1 MKMNPKIIR
10 NKADYEASLARIDE
24 LVEAELGTPEGDELD
39 LLVTLVELY
48 EKDVYP
54 IGLPDP
60 IEAIRF
66 RMEQMGLK
74 QKDLIPFIG
83 SRSKV
88 SEVLSGQRSLSV
100 SMMRKLHEG
109 LGIPAEVLLKNQGSD
124 LVPTNECVEW
134 KQFPIAEMV
143 KRRWFSN
150 FQGALPEGKKR
161 AEELIGAWVRP
172 LGPSALQ
179 PALLRQHVRSGSES
193 DPYALAAW
201 RIRVTLLAIEQKL
214 PAYHPGTITTG
225 FLRELVCLSFLEEGP
240 LLAREFLCK
249 NGIHFIVEPHLP
261 HTHLDG
267 AAIRLPDGSPLVA
280 LTLRYDRL
288 DNFWFTLCHELAHV
302 ALHFDGGK
310 TEAFFDDL
318 DQAGLDAFEGDA
330 DGWATEGLIPADSWR
345 NADLGRTPSEGKILS
360 FARRHRIHPS
370 IPAGRIRREKQ
381 DYKIFSKLVGNR
393 LARKHFLS

>member
-1 MKMNPKIIR
+1 MKMNPKVIR
-10 NKADYEASLARIDE
+10 NEADYEASLARIDE

-54 IGLPDP
+54 IGPPDP

-109 LGIPAEVLLKNQGSD
+109 LGIPAEVLLKNQGSEF
-124 LVPTNECVEW
+124 VPTNECVEW
-134 KQFPIAEMV
+134 KRFPIAEMV

-150 FQGALPEGKKR
+150 FHGALPEAKKR

-179 PALLRQHVRSGSES
+179 PALLRQHVRVGSES

-201 RIRVTLLAIEQKL
+201 RIRVTLQAIEQKL
-214 PAYHPGTITTG
+214 PVYHPGTITTE

-240 LLAREFLCK
+240 LLAREFLSK

-302 ALHFDGGK
+302 ALHFDGGE

-318 DQAGLDAFEGDA
+318 DQVDLDAFEGDA

-370 IPAGRIRREKQ
+370 IPAGRIRREKRN
-381 DYKIFSKLVGNR
+381 YKLFSKLVGNR

>member
-1 MKMNPKIIR
+1 MKMNPKVIR
-10 NKADYEASLARIDE
+10 NEADYEASLARIDE
-24 LVEAELGTPEGDELD
+24 LVEAKPGTPEGDELD
-39 LLVTLVELY
+39 LLATLVELY

-54 IGLPDP
+54 IGPPDP

-88 SEVLSGQRSLSV
+88 SEVLSGHRSLSV

-124 LVPTNECVEW
+124 LGPANECVEW
-134 KQFPIAEMV
+134 KRFPIAEMV

-150 FQGALPEGKKR
+150 FQGALSEAKKR

-172 LGPSALQ
+172 LGPSVLQ
-179 PALLRQHVRSGSES
+179 PALLRQHVRAGSES

-214 PAYHPGTITTG
+214 PAYHPGTITTE
-225 FLRELVCLSFLEEGP
+225 FLRELVFLSFLEEGP

-302 ALHFDGGK
+302 ALHFDGGE

-345 NADLGRTPSEGKILS
+345 NTDLGRTPSEGKILS

-370 IPAGRIRREKQ
+370 IPAGRIRREKR

>member
-1 MKMNPKIIR
+1 MKMNPKVIR
-10 NKADYEASLARIDE
+10 NEADYEAALARIDE
-24 LVEAELGTPEGDELD
+24 LVEAKLGTPEGDELD
-39 LLVTLVELY
+39 LLVTLVEMY
-48 EKDVYP
+48 EKAVYP
-54 IGLPDP
+54 IAPPDP

-124 LVPTNECVEW
+124 LVPTNEYVEW
-134 KQFPIAEMV
+134 RRFPIAKMV

-150 FQGALPEGKKR
+150 FHGTLPEAKNR

-193 DPYALAAW
+193 DLYALSAW

-214 PAYHPGTITTG
+214 PDYHPGTITTE
-225 FLRELVCLSFLEEGP
+225 FLRQLVCLSFLEEGP

-302 ALHFDGGK
+302 ALHFDGGE

-318 DQAGLDAFEGDA
+318 DQAGLDAFERDA
-330 DGWATEGLIPADSWR
+330 DSWATEGLISADSWR
-345 NADLGRTPSEGKILS
+345 NADLGRTPSEGTILS

-370 IPAGRIRREKQ
+370 IPAGRIRREKRN
-381 DYKIFSKLVGNR
+381 YKLFSKLVGNR

>member
-1 MKMNPKIIR
+1 MKMNPKVIR
-10 NKADYEASLARIDE
+10 NEADYEAALARIDE
-24 LVEAELGTPEGDELD
+24 LVEAKLGTPEGDELD
-39 LLVTLVELY
+39 LLVTLVEMY
-48 EKDVYP
+48 EKAVYP
-54 IGLPDP
+54 IAPPDP

-124 LVPTNECVEW
+124 LVPTNEYVEW
-134 KQFPIAEMV
+134 RRFPIAKMV

-150 FQGALPEGKKR
+150 FQGSLSEAKTR

-172 LGPSALQ
+172 LGPSVLQ

-193 DPYALAAW
+193 DRYALAAW

-214 PAYHPGTITTG
+214 PAYHPGTITTE
-225 FLRELVCLSFLEEGP
+225 FLRQLVCLSFLEEGP

-302 ALHFDGGK
+302 ALHFDGGE

>member
-1 MKMNPKIIR
+1 
-10 NKADYEASLARIDE
+10 
-24 LVEAELGTPEGDELD
+24 
-39 LLVTLVELY
+39 
-48 EKDVYP
+48 
-54 IGLPDP
+54 
-60 IEAIRF
+60 
-66 RMEQMGLK
+66 
-74 QKDLIPFIG
+74 
-83 SRSKV
+83 
-88 SEVLSGQRSLSV
+88 
-100 SMMRKLHEG
+100 
-109 LGIPAEVLLKNQGSD
+109 
-124 LVPTNECVEW
+124 
-134 KQFPIAEMV
+134 MV

-150 FQGALPEGKKR
+150 FQGTLPEAKNR

-172 LGPSALQ
+172 LGSSVLQ

-193 DPYALAAW
+193 DPYALSAW

-214 PAYHPGTITTG
+214 PAYHPGTITTE
-225 FLRELVCLSFLEEGP
+225 FLRQLVSLSFLEEGP

-302 ALHFDGGK
+302 ARHFDGGE

-318 DQAGLDAFEGDA
+318 DQAGLDAFERDA
-330 DGWATEGLIPADSWR
+330 DSWATEGLISADSWR
-345 NADLGRTPSEGKILS
+345 NADLGRTPSEGTILS

-370 IPAGRIRREKQ
+370 IPAGRIRREKRN
-381 DYKIFSKLVGNR
+381 YKLFSKLVGNR

>member
-1 MKMNPKIIR
+1 MNPKIIR
-10 NKADYEASLARIDE
+10 NEADYEASLARIDE

-161 AEELIGAWVRP
+161 VEELIGAWVRP

-201 RIRVTLLAIEQKL
+201 RIRATLLAIEQKL
-214 PAYHPGTITTG
+214 PAYHPGTITTE
-225 FLRELVCLSFLEEGP
+225 FLRELVCLSFLEGGP

-302 ALHFDGGK
+302 ALHFDGGE

-318 DQAGLDAFEGDA
+318 DQGGLDTFERDA
-330 DGWATEGLIPADSWR
+330 DSWATEGLIPADSWR
-345 NADLGRTPSEGKILS
+345 NADMGRTPSEGKILS

-370 IPAGRIRREKQ
+370 IPAGRIRREKR